1 MIRSKSQLS
10 KDKSN
15 KQTYLPWLTENG
27 NEDECEE
34 LKKAREEQEVEEVK
48 ALVRDFFE
56 TDNDENETS
65 TVQKEEPEKNTLAI
79 QEDKM
84 YSLLQEIEKPPTAS
98 LPIEISNTHQIID
111 ALEEKLNDEP
121 KDLLPTTKRS
131 KPEIEPESELEHSSS
146 SASMPQKTAVKRR
159 RKTSTTSSS
168 SSSSLPPISSA
179 T

>member
-1 MIRSKSQLS
+1 MSQLL
-10 KDKSN
+10 KGKPN
-15 KQTYLPWLTENG
+15 KQTYLPWLTG
-27 NEDECEE
+27 DRKED
-34 LKKAREEQEVEEVK
+34 KDKAREEQEIEEVK

-65 TVQKEEPEKNTLAI
+65 TLQKEEPETNTLAI

-98 LPIEISNTHQIID
+98 SSSPIEFSNTHQIID
-111 ALEEKLNDEP
+111 ALEEKLNEEP

-168 SSSSLPPISSA
+168 SSSLLPPISSA